1 MIFSNPRTEATI
13 ENWPSGSRRV
23 TANFKV
29 ETNNKGSR
37 VVRTTTGAPKLTTYY
52 LKMVLVD
59 GDDGKIYA
67 IGNTIYNQAIAYP
80 GTMKFPVYY
89 YEGTP
94 EHAQIFELLG
104 HLKVAA

>member
-13 ENWPSGSRRV
+13 ENWPSGSKRV
-23 TANFKV
+23 TAEFKV

-37 VVRTTTGAPKLTTYY
+37 VVRTTTGKPKMTTYY

-67 IGNTIYNQAIAYP
+67 IAITEYGQAIAYP
-80 GTMKFPVYY
+80 GTMKFSVYY
-89 YEGTP
+89 YQGP
-94 EHAQIFELLG
+94 EFEQINEMLRG
-104 HLKVAA
+104 VTADI

>member
-1 MIFSNPRTEATI
+1 
-13 ENWPSGSRRV
+13 
-23 TANFKV
+23 
-29 ETNNKGSR
+29 
-37 VVRTTTGAPKLTTYY
+37 
-52 LKMVLVD
+52 MVLVD

-94 EHAQIFELLG
+94 EHTQIFELLG
-104 HLKVAA
+104 HLEVAA

>member
-1 MIFSNPRTEATI
+1 MIFSNPRNEATI

-37 VVRTTTGAPKLTTYY
+37 VVRTTTGAPKMTTYY
-52 LKMVLVD
+52 SGMVLVD

-94 EHAQIFELLG
+94 EHAQINELLG
-104 HLKVAA
+104 HLKAA